1 MFRNTPDDWD
11 NGDFFVQYKRGSSYD
26 EMFDQMVNDHSTP
39 ATEAIGS
46 LLEKLQNAI
55 NDHDNDQHQG
65 H

>member
-11 NGDFFVQYKRGSSYD
+11 NGDFFVQYKRSYD
-26 EMFDQMVNDHSTP
+26 EMFDQMVNDHSSP

-55 NDHDNDQHQG
+55 NDHDNDELQG